1 MTETIITQQLIA
13 KIMKK
18 INKPKFKRNLKR
30 AGVILA
36 IFLFFLVAKNIAVYG
51 NVYGQEFE
59 PTYAT
64 NVKVPE
70 RFKAVTVKVQGG
82 TTAWDIQGTLVPKS
96 EVQEALKVSGRL
108 NNRDMNN
115 IKQGESLIFLVP
127 NIEK

>member
-13 KIMKK
+13 KLMKR
-18 INKPKFKRNLKR
+18 INKPKVKRNLKR

-36 IFLFFLVAKNIAVYG
+36 IFLFFVVAKNVAVHG

-59 PTYAT
+59 PTYVT

-70 RFKAVTVKVQGG
+70 RFKVVTIEIQGG
-82 TTAWDIQGTLVPKS
+82 TTAWDIQGALVPKS
-96 EVQEALKVSGRL
+96 ELKEALKLSSRL

-115 IKQGESLIFLVP
+115 IKQGESLKFLVP

>member
-13 KIMKK
+13 KLMKK
-18 INKPKFKRNLKR
+18 INKPKVKRNLKR

-36 IFLFFLVAKNIAVYG
+36 ILLFFVVAKNVAVHG

-70 RFKAVTVKVQGG
+70 RFKVVTIEIQGG

-96 EVQEALKVSGRL
+96 EVEEALKLSSRL

-115 IKQGESLIFLVP
+115 IKQGESLKFLVP